1 MNKEK
6 IYKAALIIIGNE
18 ILSGR
23 TEDKN
28 LNFIAVSLGKAGIRL
43 SEVRVIPDIE
53 DEIIEAVQAMSQ
65 KFDYVFTTG
74 GIGPTHDDITSFCV
88 GKAFGKEAV
97 LNHEAVAELE
107 SYYPDGQITDARLR
121 MAIIP
126 EGASLI
132 KNPVSGAPG
141 FKLENVY
148 VMAGVPNIMQAM
160 LYNILPT
167 LEGGLPILSKTVE
180 AHVGESAIAK
190 ELQAIEARYDDL
202 EIGSYPSFRKG
213 HVSVALVVRSVNQD
227 DVDAATNDI
236 VAMLEQLNI
245 TPTVKE

>member
-28 LNFIAVSLGKAGIRL
+28 LNFIALSLGKAGIRL

-53 DEIIEAVQAMSQ
+53 EEIIDAVQAMSE

-97 LNHEAVAELE
+97 LNHEAVSELE
-107 SYYPDGQITDARLR
+107 AYYPEGQLTDARLR

-126 EGASLI
+126 SGASLI

-180 AHVGESAIAK
+180 AHIGESAIAK
-190 ELQAIEARYDDL
+190 DLQAIEARYDDL
-202 EIGSYPSFRKG
+202 EIGSYPSFKKG
-213 HVSVALVVRSVNQD
+213 HVSVALVVRSVTQGD
-227 DVDAATNDI
+227 IDAAVKDL
-236 VAMLEQLNI
+236 VALIKEQGVEPVVL
-245 TPTVKE
+245 

>member
-28 LNFIAVSLGKAGIRL
+28 LNFIALSLGKAGIRL

-53 DEIIEAVQAMSQ
+53 EEIIDAVQAMSE

-97 LNHEAVAELE
+97 LNHEAVSE
-107 SYYPDGQITDARLR
+107 
-121 MAIIP
+121 
-126 EGASLI
+126 
-132 KNPVSGAPG
+132 
-141 FKLENVY
+141 
-148 VMAGVPNIMQAM
+148 
-160 LYNILPT
+160 
-167 LEGGLPILSKTVE
+167 
-180 AHVGESAIAK
+180 
-190 ELQAIEARYDDL
+190 
-202 EIGSYPSFRKG
+202 
-213 HVSVALVVRSVNQD
+213 
-227 DVDAATNDI
+227 
-236 VAMLEQLNI
+236 
-245 TPTVKE
+245 